1 MCEAH
6 VRGAKRRVGGGYG
19 RGVSPLPRE
28 FFLEDILETAQF
40 GGTLI
45 LIYRC
50 KTDPGKH
57 QETQS
62 GLQEAM
68 SKLL

>member
-1 MCEAH
+1 MYVKNMCEAH
-6 VRGAKRRVGGGYG
+6 VRGAKGGYG

-45 LIYRC
+45 
-50 KTDPGKH
+50 
-57 QETQS
+57 
-62 GLQEAM
+62 
-68 SKLL
+68 